1 MATAEANLADRS
13 GRLVE
18 SFKGYDPRIL
28 IFYAI
33 IAVLFVVLVAGL
45 AYQQLTKVN
54 EYADRERQQNQRRVV
69 YPGPRGNILDRNGN
83 ILVGNRPRFSVR
95 LLLDQLRPEILK
107 EYRIIRNNYRKIDDK
122 DIPKDKDLSQ
132 IARVA
137 IVQRYLDQIND
148 ILGRDE
154 KVDAK
159 RLRAHFERS
168 LLLPFTLL
176 DDLTPAEYARLLERL
191 PVNSPAQVHT
201 SSTRHYPYGSAASH
215 TLGYVGSS
223 DDVDAENFPGEDLRT
238 FKMRGTAGK
247 MGVELQFDA
256 ELQGEA
262 GGAIFRVDPQG
273 NRINPP
279 LQQVLPKQGKHVQLS
294 LDIDLQL
301 VAEEKIAEHE
311 TLPGAAVA
319 IDVRTGEVLVL
330 ASKPDYDLNKFV
342 PSLPSAVWADV
353 LERGAAFP
361 RGYHGLYPPGSPFK
375 LITTLAGLRS
385 GIISLDETVDCL
397 GAFRLNARAAV
408 ACNNHRDRGPI
419 SLPMAI
425 EKSCNVYYV
434 KYGLDIGPD
443 LMAAEARR
451 FHLDRPTGIEL
462 PAEPRAMLIAD
473 PDWKRRT
480 GRGGWV
486 GGDTANMSIGQG
498 FLQLSPLQMACF
510 AASLARD
517 ELWTQATILHRPN
530 RPRQRSEPIGLT
542 PAQRAALLDGMI
554 RVTRTGT
561 AKIFQEPYIGPLPID
576 VAGKT
581 GTAQRPTAQGML
593 NIAWMI
599 GFAPAQNPEIAFAVM
614 IEGDTPGAETGGGR
628 FAGPVAHAI
637 LKRWL
642 EKKTQPNSPA
652 IQFNARRTR

>member
-28 IFYAI
+28 VFYAI
-33 IAVLFVVLVAGL
+33 IGLLFVVLAIGL
-45 AYQQLTKVN
+45 AYQQLSKVA

-69 YPGPRGNILDRNGN
+69 YPGPRGNILDRNGE
-83 ILVGNRPRFSVR
+83 ILVSNRPRFSVR
-95 LLLDQLRPEILK
+95 LLLDQLRTEIRK
-107 EYRIIRNNYRKIDDK
+107 ERTIIRNNYRKIDDR
-122 DIPKDKDLSQ
+122 DIPKVAQLEQ
-132 IARVA
+132 IARIAV
-137 IVQRYLDQIND
+137 VQRYLDQVNH
-148 ILGRDE
+148 ILGREE
-154 KVDAK
+154 KVNVK
-159 RLRAHFERS
+159 RLQTHFQRE

-191 PVNSPAQVHT
+191 PVNSPAQVYT

-238 FKMRGTAGK
+238 FKMRGTVGK
-247 MGVELQFDA
+247 TGVELQFDND
-256 ELQGEA
+256 LQGEA

-279 LQQVLPKQGKHVQLS
+279 LEQVLPKQGKHVQLS

-301 VAEEKIAEHE
+301 TAETKLAENDPM
-311 TLPGAAVA
+311 PGAAVA
-319 IDVRTGEVLVL
+319 LDVNTGEVLVL
-330 ASKPDYDLNKFV
+330 ASKPDYDLSKFV
-342 PSLPSAVWADV
+342 PSLPADVWADV
-353 LERGAAFP
+353 NERGAAICRAYQGTYF
-361 RGYHGLYPPGSPFK
+361 PGSPFK
-375 LITTLAGLRS
+375 IITTLAGLRS
-385 GIISLDETVDCL
+385 GIIRLDGTVECT
-397 GAFRLNARAAV
+397 GAFHLNARASV

-419 SLPMAI
+419 TLPMAI

-434 KYGLDIGPD
+434 KEGLDIGPE
-443 LMAAEARR
+443 LLAAEARR

-462 PAEPRAMLIAD
+462 PAETRRMRIPS
-473 PDWKRRT
+473 PEWKRAQ
-480 GRGGWV
+480 GRGSWV

-498 FLQLSPLQMACF
+498 DLDVTPLQMACF
-510 AASLARD
+510 AASLARN
-517 ELWTQATILHRPN
+517 ELWTQPTILHKPSH
-530 RPRQRSEPIGLT
+530 PRQRSEPIGLT
-542 PAQRAALLDGMI
+542 PDQRAALLDGMV

-561 AKIFQEPYIGPLPID
+561 AKIFQSTLLGPLGID

-581 GTAQRPTAQGML
+581 GTAQRFTPKGTI

-614 IEGDTPGAETGGGR
+614 IEGDTPGEETGGGR

-637 LKRWL
+637 LKHWL
-642 EKKTQPNSPA
+642 QKKTQPTA
-652 IQFNARRTR
+652 RTLQFKAR